1 METVVT
7 ACAGLMNSCAADF
20 FSCTPTHAAEPSSA
34 RIAAARQAMNS
45 VTPLMSTADASGT
58 VQGKWADLTDPEA
71 AHLLLGLNLEGLRE
85 ACELVGFPYLWYK
98 DGFDDD
104 AWSKGGRYGYKYKRK
119 DHPEMKWLDEA
130 YPDSKRQFCGGCL
143 GYDFCCAIK
152 AWLKANGREHQ
163 SICQVLLELGSK
175 NVKPANLFLSHT
187 QGVPIYET
195 IRRMR
200 EAIEAHKAQ
209 LPSADESELFF
220 WLGAPLPCLLPT
232 PLTARRSPAPPT
244 PAVCLCA
251 LGRLHDAQAVPE
263 RL

>member
-1 METVVT
+1 MSEPK
-7 ACAGLMNSCAADF
+7 SPAAI
-20 FSCTPTHAAEPSSA
+20 E
-34 RIAAARQAMNS
+34 RELR
-45 VTPLMSTADASGT
+45 DAFKLFDRGGSGT
-58 VQGKWADLTDPEA
+58 ITSDEFTAILTRPGGGKPFTIDEAVRLFRKADLNGAGVVDYGEFCNAWSMVRSGGAQDKWADLTDPEA
-71 AHLLLGLNLEGLRE
+71 AHQLLGLNLEGLRE
-85 ACELVGFPYLWYK
+85 ACELVGFPYRCYK
-98 DGFDDD
+98 DGMKSD
-104 AWSKGGRYGYKYKRK
+104 AWAEGGWKYKYKRK

-130 YPDSKRQFCGGCL
+130 YPDDSRGQLCGGSR

-152 AWLKANGREHQ
+152 AYLKANRREHQ

-220 WLGAPLPCLLPT
+220 WLGAPPPS
-232 PLTARRSPAPPT
+232 SPP
-244 PAVCLCA
+244 
-251 LGRLHDAQAVPE
+251 R
-263 RL
+263 

>member
-85 ACELVGFPYLWYK
+85 ACELVGFPYRCYK
-98 DGFDDD
+98 DGMKDD
-104 AWSKGGRYGYKYKRK
+104 AWAKSGIFYKYKRK

-130 YPDSKRQFCGGCL
+130 YPDDSYTQYCGGYR
-143 GYDFCCAIK
+143 GYDCCCAIK
-152 AWLKANGREHQ
+152 AYLKANRREHQ

-187 QGVPIYET
+187 QGVPIDET

-200 EAIEAHKAQ
+200 EAIEAHKDQ
-209 LPSADESELFF
+209 LPQATEAAKALAAEQRARLSKLDARIKSA
-220 WLGAPLPCLLPT
+220 
-232 PLTARRSPAPPT
+232 
-244 PAVCLCA
+244 
-251 LGRLHDAQAVPE
+251 
-263 RL
+263 

>member
-1 METVVT
+1 MDTVVT

-85 ACELVGFPYLWYK
+85 ACELVGFPYICYK
-98 DGFDDD
+98 DGMKRD
-104 AWSKGGRYGYKYKRK
+104 AWFPYKYKRE

-130 YPDSKRQFCGGCL
+130 YPDSMFQFCGGCL
-143 GYDFCCAIK
+143 GYDCCCAIK
-152 AWLKANGREHQ
+152 AYLKANGREHQ

-175 NVKPANLFLSHT
+175 NVKPPNLFLSHT
-187 QGVPIYET
+187 QGVPIWET

-220 WLGAPLPCLLPT
+220 WLGAPPPS
-232 PLTARRSPAPPT
+232 SPP
-244 PAVCLCA
+244 
-251 LGRLHDAQAVPE
+251 R
-263 RL
+263 